1 MRSEPDSRSRVVVV
15 VVVVVHYFA
24 PQFVQLSPVC
34 FALVLSLASPVM
46 GTLTMKIAALAA
58 CLSVAA
64 ADSKTCSAGCSGG
77 RGGVECTGDD
87 GDKGSC
93 FFSSCTCE
101 YRGTVSGCST
111 SDACVGWKQ
120 TGDGCDSKGRKVGS
134 SELAATLAAGK
145 NLACCEYV
153 PTGAVG
159 YCECRNGAKVREV
172 GCGGRTD
179 NFNCQAECEKAGY
192 QPTPNAP
199 PPPPDHPPPPPPLSP
214 AGEMSAGTMIGLGVG
229 GAVFF
234 CCCCCCLLSRKGQ
247 RDWKAKLG
255 LPKTATLAEC
265 KEAQKRVDLG
275 LPITATD
282 EECREEVQRRAEALE
297 QQRIAAALE
306 KQRIHDAHTLEMA
319 MIVARQPKLIWEDVE
334 LSTLSG
340 TGSHKKIW

>member
-1 MRSEPDSRSRVVVV
+1 
-15 VVVVVHYFA
+15 
-24 PQFVQLSPVC
+24 
-34 FALVLSLASPVM
+34 
-46 GTLTMKIAALAA
+46 MKIAALAA

-192 QPTPNAP
+192 QPTPNP
-199 PPPPDHPPPPPPLSP
+199 PPPPRPPLTASQGQGCPPWGCPP
-214 AGEMSAGTMIGLGVG
+214 ARHSRLASFARLL
-229 GAVFF
+229 
-234 CCCCCCLLSRKGQ
+234 LLSLR
-247 RDWKAKLG
+247 
-255 LPKTATLAEC
+255 TAL
-265 KEAQKRVDLG
+265 
-275 LPITATD
+275 
-282 EECREEVQRRAEALE
+282 RAARAPPL
-297 QQRIAAALE
+297 AAASASPGPPE
-306 KQRIHDAHTLEMA
+306 
-319 MIVARQPKLIWEDVE
+319 
-334 LSTLSG
+334 
-340 TGSHKKIW
+340 